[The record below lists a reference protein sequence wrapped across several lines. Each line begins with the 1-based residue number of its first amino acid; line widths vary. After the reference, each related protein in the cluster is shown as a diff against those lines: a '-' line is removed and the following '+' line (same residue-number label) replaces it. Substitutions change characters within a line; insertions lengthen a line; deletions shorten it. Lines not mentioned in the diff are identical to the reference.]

1 MKIALHDNILSL
13 RGTTVA
19 LYDYAYYLKHYYNF
33 ECIILYN
40 TKYSNNNNEVKD
52 KFLKEFKVFG
62 YNDNNQIDNI
72 LKDQDFI
79 SDQII
84 DNILIRYYYRKGTYQ
99 KKIKKDKVLLEAF
112 KILKNKPQYTKILN
126 GA

>member
-1 MKIALHDNILSL
+1 MNYIKISDTTFKTSQERLFLDAYKLSSD
-13 RGTTVA
+13 TV
-19 LYDYAYYLKHYYNF
+19 LISNEYQEIKKKLLQLK
-33 ECIILYN
+33 
-40 TKYSNNNNEVKD
+40 
-52 KFLKEFKVFG
+52 
-62 YNDNNQIDNI
+62 IDNI

-112 KILKNKPQYTKILN
+112 KILKNKTQYAKILN
-126 GA
+126 GG